1 MENIKIRV
9 WVKTNNA
16 IEHFDVEATSYR
28 FTNNLEGIFSDDE
41 FIEITSTSSKGVSN
55 KTIFNMKQIVGVYIT
70 PCI

>member
-1 MENIKIRV
+1 MKNINIRV
-9 WVKTNNA
+9 WVKTNDA

-28 FTNNLEGIFSDDE
+28 FTNNLEGVFSDDE
-41 FIEITSTSSKGVSN
+41 FIEIMSKSSKD